1 MAHTRQGTRTR
12 KRRDEAEVKAAVLAR
27 KYALSPLRERLRG
40 QTRGWLMGRLA
51 QQYGMRV
58 KLPLLYAYL
67 NGYARLPRLM
77 LLAICQ
83 IAEMDEGMVLGRVA
97 DEALLIQQPRTRGTR
112 TQRRKTASAS

>member
-1 MAHTRQGTRTR
+1 MAHTRA
-12 KRRDEAEVKAAVLAR
+12 RRDEAEVKAAVMAR
-27 KYALSPLRERLRG
+27 KYALAPLREKLRG

-77 LLAICQ
+77 LLAICK
-83 IAEMDEGMVLGRVA
+83 IADTDESAVLGRVA
-97 DEALLIQQPRTRGTR
+97 DEALLIQQPRTRR
-112 TQRRKTASAS
+112 QQPAQKRKTASA